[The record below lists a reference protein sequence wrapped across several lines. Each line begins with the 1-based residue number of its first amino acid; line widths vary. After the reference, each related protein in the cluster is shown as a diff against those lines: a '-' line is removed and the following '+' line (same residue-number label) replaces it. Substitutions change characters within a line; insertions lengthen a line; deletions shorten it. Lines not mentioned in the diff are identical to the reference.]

1 MKLGWT
7 NIPDCHFVKKKTRR
21 GRPKTKIVVSD
32 SDEETKPKKRGRPKK
47 KKSHQPTD
55 AELLAS
61 LFMA

>member
-1 MKLGWT
+1 
-7 NIPDCHFVKKKTRR
+7 
-21 GRPKTKIVVSD
+21 VVSD

-61 LFMA
+61 LFLA